1 MLRPFAPFLHLHQHK
16 SSRYMHLQYSVRSQ
30 STPRCQS
37 LITEEWP
44 STGPEM
50 LMVLN
55 LPLDE
60 CHDNTHSHQFR
71 KARNMRNEQIQTSDQ
86 KPNQKQG
93 QDHLNKKVSVPS
105 GKGNDS
111 TNWDKMLTMPTPR
124 GEANELDTIGKR
136 EKHKAQLR
144 RQKELPLQECKLR
157 LNKCVQTQVL
167 PLNEHPS
174 SYMQSEFGMQQ
185 TSPPYW

>member
-1 MLRPFAPFLHLHQHK
+1 
-16 SSRYMHLQYSVRSQ
+16 
-30 STPRCQS
+30 
-37 LITEEWP
+37 
-44 STGPEM
+44 
-50 LMVLN
+50 MVLN

-111 TNWDKMLTMPTPR
+111 TKLRQNAHNADSSW
-124 GEANELDTIGKR
+124 GGKR
-136 EKHKAQLR
+136 A
-144 RQKELPLQECKLR
+144 
-157 LNKCVQTQVL
+157 
-167 PLNEHPS
+167 
-174 SYMQSEFGMQQ
+174 
-185 TSPPYW
+185 